1 MKRQFTGGPVRVR
14 AGTCGG
20 GGGWPRRVTRPGR
33 APAYNR
39 TMTSPR
45 PPREDLAAAMA
56 ARRELGPDYDEAFIE
71 AVADRIRETLD
82 ARPAPPPR
90 RRTAAERGHGGR
102 DHSLAMAVL
111 SLPAAIPLS
120 AIAAGNA
127 GVTGL
132 FLAFAGIVLVN
143 VTYTFRPRR

>member
-1 MKRQFTGGPVRVR
+1 
-14 AGTCGG
+14 
-20 GGGWPRRVTRPGR
+20 
-33 APAYNR
+33 
-39 TMTSPR
+39 
-45 PPREDLAAAMA
+45 
-56 ARRELGPDYDEAFIE
+56 
-71 AVADRIRETLD
+71 
-82 ARPAPPPR
+82 
-90 RRTAAERGHGGR
+90 
-102 DHSLAMAVL
+102 MAVL